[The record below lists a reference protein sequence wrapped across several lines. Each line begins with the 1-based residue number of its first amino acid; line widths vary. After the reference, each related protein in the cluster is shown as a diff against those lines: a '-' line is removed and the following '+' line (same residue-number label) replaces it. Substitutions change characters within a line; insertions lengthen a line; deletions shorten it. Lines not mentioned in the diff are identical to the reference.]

1 MKVLVAPQKVGTGMP
16 KALASIA
23 HMRPRAA
30 GLTEMDLGKTSKVGQ
45 LRKVLGDAY
54 RVLAK
59 DLGQHSQEIPVALRV
74 GLFCRLLSYELLPL
88 SPNVGAAG
96 TGNDRWLAVV
106 RFRLFAWVYVLFH
119 THVNA
124 VIQNH
129 DPKSPHF
136 GEILDNDRVD
146 ATAKA
151 MQIIEEQAAAAL
163 ADPKVGGRV
172 LVTGDLNYLP
182 VMRSLEWEHSPQAM
196 FRRLDMEWTNS
207 RVIYL
212 AWGPGLHLSTVNM
225 IPAHSPDNPADHG
238 WILGRLRRVWFPGKR
253 HR

>member
-1 MKVLVAPQKVGTGMP
+1 VKILVAPQKVGTGMP

-23 HMRPRAA
+23 HMRPRVA
-30 GLTEMDLGKTSKVGQ
+30 GLTEMDLGKRSLVDQ
-45 LRKVLGDAY
+45 LRHALGKAY
-54 RVLAK
+54 RVLAQ

-74 GLFCRLLSYELLPL
+74 GLFCRLVSYELLPL
-88 SPNVGAAG
+88 SPNVGTAG
-96 TGNDRWLAVV
+96 TGNDRWLAIV
-106 RFRLFAWVYVLFH
+106 RFRLLGWVYVVLH

-136 GEILDNDRVD
+136 GEMLDNDRVD
-146 ATAKA
+146 ATAQA
-151 MQIIEEQAAAAL
+151 MQIIEDQAAAAL

-182 VMRSLEWEHSPQAM
+182 VRRSLEWEHSPQAV
-196 FRRLDMEWTNS
+196 FRRLGMEWTNS

-212 AWGPGLHLSTVNM
+212 AWGAGLHLSTVSM
-225 IPAHSPDNPADHG
+225 IPAHSPDNPSDHG
-238 WILGRLRRVWFPGKR
+238 WILGRVRRVWLLGKR